1 MKWSCMEFSLP
12 VSGCVGAAL
21 MPCGLMF
28 SRAGSGSCHHV
39 QHHFGQ
45 AGCDLLGGKPP
56 LWLEPPIDPRDHPGD
71 CQGGKPGIFNMKFAG
86 FDTCFYE
93 ALQLDVE
100 DLFGLVDFS
109 QFFRFHI
116 VLDVSDWNSVW

>member
-1 MKWSCMEFSLP
+1 MTYRETTVSRLGILGSVHPRISGLCSSIMKWSCMEFSLP

-71 CQGGKPGIFNMKFAG
+71 CQGGKPEIGRAH
-86 FDTCFYE
+86 
-93 ALQLDVE
+93 V
-100 DLFGLVDFS
+100 
-109 QFFRFHI
+109 
-116 VLDVSDWNSVW
+116 